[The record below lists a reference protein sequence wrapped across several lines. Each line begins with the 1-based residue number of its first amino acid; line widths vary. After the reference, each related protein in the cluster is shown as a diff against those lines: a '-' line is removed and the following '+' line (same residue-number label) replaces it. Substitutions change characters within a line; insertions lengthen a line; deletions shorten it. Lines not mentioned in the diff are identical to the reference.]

1 LNPCKVCDADNPNGL
16 LLCKVCKAPL
26 TQTNPSYEQPLLTK
40 PKMAVVNIDRALLDN
55 TNFET
60 DRKAKRLKKGSAEH
74 TRMITEKLEMQTVS
88 PEAKQ
93 FLDSLVDQN
102 LVIGFISEKH
112 QGHMSRQKDHLQNLG
127 LPIMIDSSG
136 VLLKSGSDSKILND
150 WGSRYDIQYYFGDA
164 VKTARKKGIPGTYDT
179 VNGYIGAPIKN
190 PAIMMEET
198 PAPYALVNP
207 DFRDPRTGVEARG
220 ISEEAVEMALMIALQ
235 ESGTAPE
242 VAKNEARQV
251 LETLAPQATL
261 QGDRQTSTL
270 YGDKVVIQGDRNT
283 VNGYAMESVV
293 IQGDRNKGQITV
305 PIGAQVKQMGSRNSI
320 NIRRVP
326 VETFATEI
334 YTTLTGQ
341 RVQVDRD
348 SIGHVFTGTPQ
359 GIEDMLLETSEA
371 PVSGGSLISQLP
383 PYENAEILSKRG
395 DNEGWITSTGAK
407 VGGKLTPVRPG
418 DRLMTDDEYVAFKRL
433 TKRLVNP
440 PPKPKTKKMKNG
452 KSRREPVKSYINRF
466 MKSKKQVADFPD
478 RRQRYAVGMTYAEKF
493 YGRKIYS
500 NPPLGKDAEGGDIM
514 LESEE
519 AADMAAILKAEA
531 EAAFIEK
538 FGADMAGLTGS
549 PPPPSRAPVSSGSL
563 IHYLP
568 PWREEAKKVKGY
580 QLFIDRF
587 GEDEVP
593 NMHNYSFMPASSTG
607 PAYWTMNI
615 FRKMA
620 RPPKTNPS
628 SKTKKKKSKKVKAAE
643 KAYKDFHGGKKPKKV
658 ETVSVEFSD
667 VWYCLGPVWCI
678 GYMSDK
684 EGFGE
689 QQKYIHHTNEES
701 KDGDFPMLY
710 ATMPESG
717 EQMFMIKGGTMTV
730 SARDGLDWLI
740 D

>member
-93 FLDSLVDQN
+93 FLDSLVDQG

-112 QGHMSRQKDHLQNLG
+112 QGHMSRQKNHLQNLG

-207 DFRDPRTGVEARG
+207 
-220 ISEEAVEMALMIALQ
+220 
-235 ESGTAPE
+235 
-242 VAKNEARQV
+242 
-251 LETLAPQATL
+251 
-261 QGDRQTSTL
+261 
-270 YGDKVVIQGDRNT
+270 
-283 VNGYAMESVV
+283 
-293 IQGDRNKGQITV
+293 
-305 PIGAQVKQMGSRNSI
+305 
-320 NIRRVP
+320 
-326 VETFATEI
+326 
-334 YTTLTGQ
+334 
-341 RVQVDRD
+341 
-348 SIGHVFTGTPQ
+348 
-359 GIEDMLLETSEA
+359 
-371 PVSGGSLISQLP
+371 
-383 PYENAEILSKRG
+383 
-395 DNEGWITSTGAK
+395 
-407 VGGKLTPVRPG
+407 
-418 DRLMTDDEYVAFKRL
+418 
-433 TKRLVNP
+433 
-440 PPKPKTKKMKNG
+440 PPKPRTKKMKNG

-500 NPPLGKDAEGGDIM
+500 NPPMGKDAYGGDIM
-514 LESEE
+514 VESEE
-519 AADMAAILKAEA
+519 ARDLAAILKAQA

-538 FGADMAGLTGS
+538 FGTDMAGLTGS
-549 PPPPSRAPVSSGSL
+549 PPSRAPVSSGSL
-563 IHYLP
+563 ISQLP
-568 PWREEAKKVKGY
+568 PYEEVARERASTKKLEDLGSLFGDPTESTDPIKDGKITGHGY
-580 QLFIDRF
+580 QLFIDQF
-587 GEDEVP
+587 GEDEVPNIGQYDLKDRSFGAGSIFGPSWKWEKRISAAPPPPPPPSGKFRSIPKILGGDWDAEAERQLFIDQFGEDEIP
-593 NMHNYSFMPASSTG
+593 NMHNYSFMPADSSG
-607 PAYWTMNI
+607 PAYWTKNI
-615 FRKMA
+615 FRTKKKSSSSQKS
-620 RPPKTNPS
+620 PLVNPS

-717 EQMFMIKGGTMTV
+717 EQMFMIKGGTMKV